1 MTLCFY
7 DCILEVGIK
16 MEFIKKLA
24 SLLFTFLLA
33 FLLLGTAKT
42 YAATLSNVSDTLT
55 TSRPS
60 ASAPI
65 SADQAANATQVTVID
80 LPTTVYNS
88 ALWIASDSAVL
99 LNDTGQTLETAT
111 VASMSAA
118 NTPSSNLR
126 TVFFTGQVTN
136 THHAGTAMY
145 TSITAT
151 HIIKFTTV
159 SSVPSGGKIVVT
171 FPGSAS
177 NISSPSAT
185 TFAFNNLGSSAVLCN
200 PTTACSGG
208 VSVSSPSITVTTGAA
223 ISGATTVYLAIGC
236 TGTVS
241 ASGICSTY
249 APALI
254 NPVKGGITAGTAST
268 WKVTVTT
275 RNASD
280 VDLDTASV
288 KIGIIEAV
296 QVQGT
301 VEPSLTFTITG
312 LANGTNINSQN
323 GSCAA
328 GDTTNPGT
336 GLDATSTF
344 VNLGSLSNGI
354 INISAQELSVSTNGA
369 FGYSITATSSG
380 RFINPSS
387 GFFLTDNMSSSG
399 LTAVDTPAPA
409 IFPATGNAYFGIHP
423 CGADVNATTWANAAT
438 DFSSGAKYSNPFN
451 TGVNGYY
458 ANIANYSAP
467 ASARKTEIEYAATV
481 GATTPAGIYS
491 TVFTF
496 VATGN
501 F

>member
-1 MTLCFY
+1 M
-7 DCILEVGIK
+7 V
-16 MEFIKKLA
+16 FIKRLIIGL
-24 SLLFTFLLA
+24 SLLCLFLVFTE
-33 FLLLGTAKT
+33 KS
-42 YAATLSNVSDTLT
+42 YAATLANTSDTLT

-60 ASAPI
+60 ASAPL

-99 LNDTGQTLETAT
+99 LNDTGQTLSTAT

-118 NTPSSNLR
+118 NTPSSNVR
-126 TVFFTGQVTN
+126 TVFFTGQVSN
-136 THHAGTAMY
+136 THHAGTTMF

-151 HIIKFTTV
+151 HIIKFTTN
-159 SSVPSGGKIVVT
+159 SAIPSGGKIQIT
-171 FPGSAS
+171 FPGSADNS
-177 NISSPSAT
+177 ASASAT

-200 PTTACSGG
+200 PTTACSGS
-208 VSVSSPSITVTTGAA
+208 VSVSSPTITLTTGAA
-223 ISGATTVYLAIGC
+223 ISGATTVYVAIGC

-241 ASGICSTY
+241 GAGICSTY

-254 NPVKGGITAGTAST
+254 NPVKAGVTSGTAAT

-275 RNASD
+275 KNASD
-280 VDLDTASV
+280 VELDTASV
-288 KIGIIEAV
+288 KIGTVEAV

-312 LANGTNINSQN
+312 LANGTNITTQN
-323 GSCAA
+323 ASCTG
-328 GDTTNPGT
+328 GDVTNPGT

-344 VNLGSLSNGI
+344 VNLGSLGNGV

-369 FGYSITATSSG
+369 YGYSITATSSG

-399 LTAVDTPAPA
+399 LTAVDTPAP
-409 IFPATGNAYFGIHP
+409 ITFLATGNAFFGIHP
-423 CGADVNATTWANAAT
+423 CGADVTTATWANAAT
-438 DFSSGAKYSNPFN
+438 AFGSGAKYSNPFN

-458 ANIANYSAP
+458 ANIASYNAP
-467 ASARKTEIEYAATV
+467 ASARKTEVEYAASV
-481 GATTPAGIYS
+481 ASTTPAGIYS
-491 TVFTF
+491 TVFTY
-496 VATGN
+496 VATAN